1 MKTLKEQIKVMQ
13 AYVDG
18 KTIKQ
23 TVRRNGTVLKITYQ
37 EESSPR
43 AFNWADYDYDIVQEP
58 IVKYMIVVS
67 ENGSTVCEY
76 DSYED
81 AKWRLKGIP
90 YDCYKIIKLVQDM
103 DFKGDEE

>member
-1 MKTLKEQIKVMQ
+1 MKTTKEQIEVMQ

-43 AFNWADYDYDIVQEP
+43 AFNWADYDYDIVEKP
-58 IVKYMIVVS
+58 IVKYVIVTRDDIAFSIYSSYANAV
-67 ENGSTVCEY
+67 ENLK
-76 DSYED
+76 DLPSYY
-81 AKWRLKGIP
+81 RIV
-90 YDCYKIIKLVQDM
+90 KLVQDV